1 MTNMMQIE
9 RFETIDSDTLS
20 LVGGGKNF
28 LQRWGENMVKGGEAA
43 LAVGAVGTVIP
54 VVGETGIPEGIAAG
68 GGASWLL
75 GKGIKAIGDH
85 V

>member
-1 MTNMMQIE
+1 
-9 RFETIDSDTLS
+9 
-20 LVGGGKNF
+20 
-28 LQRWGENMVKGGEAA
+28 
-43 LAVGAVGTVIP
+43 VIP